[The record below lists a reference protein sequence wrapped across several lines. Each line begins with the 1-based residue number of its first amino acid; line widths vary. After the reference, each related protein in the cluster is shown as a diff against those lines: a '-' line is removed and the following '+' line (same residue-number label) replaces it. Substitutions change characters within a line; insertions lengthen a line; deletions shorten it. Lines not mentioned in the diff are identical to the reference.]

1 MTDIVERLK
10 TEAAIHQ
17 AIGSGQVSKN
27 VHDTCYE
34 AAEKIEGLYASLSRY
49 IAGECTCPDNPNP
62 DRTHFPGCPKIAQ
75 NEITA
80 LRSRVE
86 RLEHEKEAAK
96 DAYTD
101 LEQYA
106 LYTDVSAKPPIG
118 KLVAILYLPVQAPG
132 GKPKVHAGRWS
143 GEHWFF
149 LDHDKMLRVIK
160 EVLAWKNIDPI
171 YSAEELPPTQENDD
185 E

>member
-1 MTDIVERLK
+1 MTDIVERFHV
-10 TEAAIHQ
+10 TQ
-17 AIGSGQVSKN
+17 AGKIFIVEDKERPEFYLQTTDEQWASEMAQALLRHHYWQKDEIES
-27 VHDTCYE
+27 
-34 AAEKIEGLYASLSRY
+34 AEKEAHLTKQLIDSGL
-49 IAGECTCPDNPNP
+49 EV
-62 DRTHFPGCPKIAQ
+62 
-75 NEITA
+75 TA